1 MTSVTLLNGDGQ
13 VYEHRL
19 TGVPVTAPALGASAP
34 RVVYAAAHV
43 VPRVAAENVPGAP
56 ADLDWDATLAFRHH
70 IWSCG
75 LGVADAM
82 DTAQR
87 NMGLDPT
94 AIRELIKR
102 SAAEAKG
109 VGGKLVVGV
118 NTDDVGDEAISL
130 DEVVTAY
137 LNQLEFAEENG
148 ADVVLM
154 ASRHLARAAHSP
166 QDYER
171 VYGAVLARATRPVV
185 LHWLGPAFDSQLE
198 GYFGSTDV
206 VAARAVVRRIIEENV
221 ESVAGIK
228 ISLLD
233 AVSEIDL
240 RTEVPDSVRVFTGDD
255 FNYVDLIAGDGRH
268 HSDALLGAFATC
280 APVAAAA
287 LAALGDGDESRYRQL
302 LQPTQALSR
311 EVFAAPTS
319 FYKTG
324 VAFLAWL
331 NGYQPAFSMV
341 GGLHAGRS
349 LPHLSRLVRLAD
361 EARALERPELAAQRW
376 TDLLRVNGID
386 TASVARKATGNQS
399 RAKRSA

>member
-1 MTSVTLLNGDGQ
+1 MTSVPLLNGDGE

-19 TGVPVTAPALGASAP
+19 TGVPVTAPAPSASAS

-87 NMGLDPT
+87 NMGLDST

-102 SAAEAKG
+102 SAAEAKS
-109 VGGKLVVGV
+109 VGGGLVVGV
-118 NTDDVGDEAISL
+118 NTDDVGDEPISL
-130 DEVVTAY
+130 DEVITAY
-137 LNQLEFAEENG
+137 LHQLEFAEEHG

-154 ASRHLARAAHSP
+154 ASRHLARAAQSP

-171 VYGAVLARATRPVV
+171 VYGAVLARATRPVI
-185 LHWLGPAFDSQLE
+185 LHWLGPAFDGQLD

-206 VAARAVVRRIIEENV
+206 VEARAVVRRIIEDNA

-233 AVSEIDL
+233 AVSEIAL
-240 RTEVPDSVRVFTGDD
+240 RTEVPDFTRVFTGDD

-287 LAALGDGDESRYRQL
+287 LAALGDEARYRQL
-302 LQPTQALSR
+302 LEPTQALSR

-331 NGYQPAFSMV
+331 NGYQSAFSMV
-341 GGLHAGRS
+341 GGLHSARS

-376 TDLLRVNGID
+376 TDLLRVHGVD
-386 TASVARKATGNQS
+386 TVS
-399 RAKRSA
+399 RVKRSA